1 MTDRP
6 YPPGLETPPK
16 PILPADAAR
25 QDDLA
30 ELCRAG
36 PRLVPR
42 CHPETPFIAAKYET
56 DSGVLEL
63 SCAYCG
69 KECMQ
74 VAVAPGSRWP
84 DFRLTL
90 TEAPK

>member
-1 MTDRP
+1 MSNAP
-6 YPPGLETPPK
+6 YPPGMETPPK

-30 ELCRAG
+30 DLCQEG
-36 PRLVPR
+36 PCLVPK
-42 CHPETPFIAAKYET
+42 CHPQTPFIAAKYEIGG
-56 DSGVLEL
+56 GVLIL

-90 TEAPK
+90 TEAQK